1 MAIKRGKDGEPYEDP
16 TQITGDRRRVTDAE
30 AETEPATQP
39 LRRGRDDSL
48 FGASSRSKPENPSFD
63 APTTLLRKTD
73 NEATRIISP
82 AKRASGSEPDKS
94 KDPMADP
101 PVGWLVVI
109 RGPGKGRVLTV
120 GNGMNA
126 IGRGETSRIRVD
138 FGDSGISRSNH
149 ARIAYEPRQRC
160 FLISHG
166 EGSNLTYL
174 NGEVVM
180 ETKRI
185 SAGDEIL
192 LSDTTFRFQ
201 SFCSEE
207 FDWPDVDD

>member
-1 MAIKRGKDGEPYEDP
+1 MAVKRGKDGQPYEEL
-16 TQITGDRRRVTDAE
+16 TEKIGSSRRASSKP
-30 AETEPATQP
+30 ETTPATQP
-39 LRRGRDDSL
+39 LRRNRRNSL
-48 FGASSRSKPENPSFD
+48 FGGVGRSAQENPSFD
-63 APTTLLRKTD
+63 KPTALLRTSD
-73 NEATRIISP
+73 EEETRIISP
-82 AKRASGSEPDKS
+82 AKRDTASDFAKA

-109 RGPGKGRVLTV
+109 RGPGKGSALSV

-126 IGRGETSRIRVD
+126 IGRGENSRIRVD
-138 FGDSGISRSNH
+138 FGDAGVSRNNH

-160 FLISHG
+160 FLLSHG

-174 NGEVVM
+174 NGNVVM
-180 ETKRI
+180 DTKRI
-185 SAGDEIL
+185 VSGDEIQIG
-192 LSDTTFRFQ
+192 DTTFRFQ